1 VGNFGLLNLS
11 KLHVTYVLFNYRASA
26 RQVQVTLGDYVINS
40 AVEPLP
46 AYTFGVREIRV
57 HPYFKFTPQADR
69 FDVAVLRLDRPVQYM
84 PHIAPICLPEKGE
97 DFLGQYGWAAGW
109 GALQAGMSSNESSPL
124 EHAYAEFVLSFVFW
138 SGFFVN
144 NGH

>member
-1 VGNFGLLNLS
+1 MSAISFYF
-11 KLHVTYVLFNYRASA
+11 HTVTILPNCFYYHGIIFCRASA

-46 AYTFGVREIRV
+46 AYTFGVRKINV

-84 PHIAPICLPEKGE
+84 PHISPICLPEKDE

-109 GALQAGMSSNESSPL
+109 GALQAGRL
-124 EHAYAEFVLSFVFW
+124 KQRY
-138 SGFFVN
+138 
-144 NGH
+144 

>member
-1 VGNFGLLNLS
+1 MKTS
-11 KLHVTYVLFNYRASA
+11 KLYVISSLFKLRASA

-109 GALQAGMSSNESSPL
+109 GALQAGML
-124 EHAYAEFVLSFVFW
+124 
-138 SGFFVN
+138 
-144 NGH
+144 

>member
-1 VGNFGLLNLS
+1 
-11 KLHVTYVLFNYRASA
+11 
-26 RQVQVTLGDYVINS
+26 VTLGDYVINS

-109 GALQAGMSSNESSPL
+109 GALQAGMISNR
-124 EHAYAEFVLSFVFW
+124 
-138 SGFFVN
+138 
-144 NGH
+144 

>member
-1 VGNFGLLNLS
+1 M
-11 KLHVTYVLFNYRASA
+11 LHVTYVLFNYRASA

-84 PHIAPICLPEKGE
+84 PHIAPICLPDKGE

-109 GALQAGMSSNESSPL
+109 GALQAGMLTNKSSPL
-124 EHAYAEFVLSFVFW
+124 ELEYMEFLSFVF
-138 SGFFVN
+138 
-144 NGH
+144 

>member
-1 VGNFGLLNLS
+1 MKTP
-11 KLHVTYVLFNYRASA
+11 KLHVICLLFKHRASA

-109 GALQAGMSSNESSPL
+109 GALQAGTL
-124 EHAYAEFVLSFVFW
+124 
-138 SGFFVN
+138 
-144 NGH
+144 

>member
-1 VGNFGLLNLS
+1 MMY
-11 KLHVTYVLFNYRASA
+11 HEIIICRASA

-46 AYTFGVREIRV
+46 AYTFGVRKINV

-84 PHIAPICLPEKGE
+84 PHISPICLPEKDE

-109 GALQAGMSSNESSPL
+109 GALQAGRIRL
-124 EHAYAEFVLSFVFW
+124 RY
-138 SGFFVN
+138 
-144 NGH
+144 

>member
-1 VGNFGLLNLS
+1 MKTP
-11 KLHVTYVLFNYRASA
+11 KLYVMCSLFKHRASA

-109 GALQAGMSSNESSPL
+109 GALQAGMLILLITFRPTMNSFFKY
-124 EHAYAEFVLSFVFW
+124 EHQ
-138 SGFFVN
+138 
-144 NGH
+144 